1 MRSLFDARGEAHPR
15 MARIDVRSLKK
26 VYSSGTVALEDVS
39 LEIASGEFVSIVG
52 PSGCG
57 KSTLLRI
64 MSGLDAASGG
74 TIETGAPRKAALPS
88 AMVFQEHAQLFP
100 WMRVGE
106 NLAFAFDSLGAAR
119 GEIAARVADQLE
131 AVGLGDFHHAYPHE
145 LSGGMKQRAAVARA
159 FAVDSPVLF
168 MDEPFGALDEQ
179 TRVGLAG
186 VLERLW
192 ERNKKTVV
200 FVTHGIEEAIVLS
213 DRVVVLSKR
222 PGTIREIVSIDLP
235 RPRDPVALR
244 SNARFHEYIARIW
257 ELLG

>member
-1 MRSLFDARGEAHPR
+1 
-15 MARIDVRSLKK
+15 MARIDVRDVKK
-26 VYSSGTVALEDVS
+26 VYASGTVALSDIS
-39 LEIASGEFVSIVG
+39 LDIASGEFISLVG

-64 MSGLDAASGG
+64 MSGLDVATSG
-74 TIETGAPRKAALPS
+74 TIETLGAERAAMPS

-106 NLAFAFDSLGAAR
+106 NLAFAFDSLGVPR
-119 GEIAARVADQLE
+119 NQIAARVADQLE
-131 AVGLGDFHHAYPHE
+131 SVGLKDFHRAYPHE

-159 FAVDSPVLF
+159 FAVDAPVLF

-179 TRVGLAG
+179 TRVGLAS
-186 VLERLW
+186 VLERMW
-192 ERNKKTVV
+192 SHSKKTVV

-213 DRVVVLSKR
+213 DRIVVLSKR
-222 PGTIREIVSIDLP
+222 PGTIREVVTVDLP

-244 SNARFHEYIARIW
+244 GNPKFHEYVARLW
-257 ELLG
+257 ELLA